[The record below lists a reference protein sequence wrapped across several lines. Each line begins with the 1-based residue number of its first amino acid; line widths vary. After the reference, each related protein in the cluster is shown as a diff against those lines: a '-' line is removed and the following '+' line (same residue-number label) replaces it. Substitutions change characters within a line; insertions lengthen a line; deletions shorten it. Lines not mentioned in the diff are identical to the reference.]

1 MTCSVW
7 GMVSVSTKNGWE
19 EKSKDERKGRN
30 LVIKALNSMPRN
42 LEFFMKCQEMLQITP
57 QLPTIPSMM
66 LKLEAF
72 FIQLVNLYSL
82 WPSISHKF
90 SDKPQNLW
98 ILLLGRREKVH
109 WVRNRLFNTKIP
121 HSPIPSLALR
131 GKITNWPCLVDQNSF
146 RRAANTAI
154 DHFIYLSK

>member
-57 QLPTIPSMM
+57 
-66 LKLEAF
+66 
-72 FIQLVNLYSL
+72 
-82 WPSISHKF
+82 
-90 SDKPQNLW
+90 
-98 ILLLGRREKVH
+98 
-109 WVRNRLFNTKIP
+109 
-121 HSPIPSLALR
+121 
-131 GKITNWPCLVDQNSF
+131 
-146 RRAANTAI
+146 
-154 DHFIYLSK
+154 

>member
-1 MTCSVW
+1 
-7 GMVSVSTKNGWE
+7 MVSVSTKNGWE

-72 FIQLVNLYSL
+72 FI
-82 WPSISHKF
+82 
-90 SDKPQNLW
+90 
-98 ILLLGRREKVH
+98 
-109 WVRNRLFNTKIP
+109 
-121 HSPIPSLALR
+121 
-131 GKITNWPCLVDQNSF
+131 
-146 RRAANTAI
+146 
-154 DHFIYLSK
+154 